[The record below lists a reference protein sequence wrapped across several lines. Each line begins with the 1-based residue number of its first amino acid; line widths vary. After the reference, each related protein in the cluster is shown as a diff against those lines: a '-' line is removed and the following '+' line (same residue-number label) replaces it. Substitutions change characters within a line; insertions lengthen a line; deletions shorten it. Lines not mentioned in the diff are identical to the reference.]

1 MMARD
6 GTVSPKCNCLKSVPV
21 HVATGCSSCRA
32 GHQQQRCAGNLPY
45 KANKYVESWG
55 TNREHIELTYKFD
68 TDNLWTV
75 AKWVVAFPT
84 LVYMITKAE
93 FHKSD
98 RKFGRKEREFM

>member
-1 MMARD
+1 MSRSLRGLAQ
-6 GTVSPKCNCLKSVPV
+6 TAS
-21 HVATGCSSCRA
+21 RA
-32 GHQQQRCAGNLPY
+32 LINTQHASGHQQQRCAGDLPC

-68 TDNLWTV
+68 RDNLWTI

-84 LVYMITKAE
+84 LVYIITKAE